1 MSYKY
6 LIIQHQQINTAV
18 NFLNNPRVAKST
30 LIQKRNFL
38 ARKGLTDEEIQQ
50 AFEKVG
56 IFVKMSDD
64 NKNDGETRIDIQPT
78 YKHVMSTFEKIKDLV
93 SSAALISGVA
103 YGIYMF
109 YKVGL
114 MGFAKVFFY
123 SEL

>member
-1 MSYKY
+1 M
-6 LIIQHQQINTAV
+6 